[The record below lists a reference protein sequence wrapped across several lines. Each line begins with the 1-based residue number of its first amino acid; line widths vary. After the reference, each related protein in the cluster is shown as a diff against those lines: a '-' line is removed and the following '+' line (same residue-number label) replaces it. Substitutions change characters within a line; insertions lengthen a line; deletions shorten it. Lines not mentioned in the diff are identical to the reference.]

1 MPFCHHCGNQVTTAD
16 QYCGRCGFPQPKD
29 SPAGPSAAAPNDP
42 LAGISPRT
50 ASILCYIPAVGW
62 IVSIIVLAS
71 MKFRQDRPVRFHAFQ
86 GIYLFVATLVADFV
100 FRPILWMVPNL
111 HLYQFV
117 QLALLGASIFMMVK
131 ASHDEAYSL
140 PLFGELAARS
150 VAER

>member
-1 MPFCHHCGNQVTTAD
+1 M
-16 QYCGRCGFPQPKD
+16 
-29 SPAGPSAAAPNDP
+29 
-42 LAGISPRT
+42 
-50 ASILCYIPAVGW
+50 GW

-71 MKFRQDRPVRFHAFQ
+71 IKFRNDRVVRFHAFQ
-86 GIYLFVATLVADFV
+86 GIYLFVANLVADFV
-100 FRPILWMVPNL
+100 FRPLFWMIPNL

-140 PLFGELAARS
+140 PLFGELAQRS